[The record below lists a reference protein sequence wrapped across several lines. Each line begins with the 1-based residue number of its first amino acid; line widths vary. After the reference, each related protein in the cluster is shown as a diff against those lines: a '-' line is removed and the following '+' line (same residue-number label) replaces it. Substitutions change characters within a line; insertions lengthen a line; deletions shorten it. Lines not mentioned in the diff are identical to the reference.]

1 VTDAL
6 YWVIRGEDGA
16 YLVDTSCPDRFGFM
30 RSRTTTT
37 RRSEALQFISR
48 AAADRVMTS
57 QPTGGVVKCMPKAT
71 LALGPAPKGEP

>member
-1 VTDAL
+1 MKT
-6 YWVIRGEDGA
+6 YWVIKGEDGA

-30 RSRTTTT
+30 RSATTTT
-37 RRSEALQFISR
+37 RRREAVQFNSR

-71 LALGPAPKGEP
+71 STPGPAPKEEP